1 MNNETKI
8 LDKFEVLSEFLEK
21 RLLLGEIKKAKTH
34 WLTNLNGSFYALEVC
49 KLALDMKKIGGITYG
64 IRWN

>member
-34 WLTNLNGSFYALEVC
+34 
-49 KLALDMKKIGGITYG
+49 
-64 IRWN
+64 